1 MSILDFFINIITW
14 FLNNTIGR
22 LPENFS
28 GFSLA
33 DFSSSFSQNI
43 NAFSSA
49 FNFIEM
55 FFPLKLLF
63 IFLGVVIVA
72 EIMLHFG
79 FKAIK
84 YVVNVL
90 RGSGG

>member
-22 LPENFS
+22 LPESFS
-28 GFSLA
+28 GLSLS
-33 DFSSSFSQNI
+33 DFSSAFSENI
-43 NAFSSA
+43 DAFSSA

-84 YVVNVL
+84 YVINVL

>member
-14 FLNNTIGR
+14 VLNNTIGR

-43 NAFSSA
+43 DAFSSA

-63 IFLGVVIVA
+63 IFLGVVILA

-84 YVVNVL
+84 YVINVL